1 METLQLL
8 FQKKVPENKANIL
21 PFNITGSLCCSL
33 GFAAAGA
40 HLGAALRDGSAL
52 LELKLAHSNMGP
64 DGASARTHTI
74 ENGPRSK

>member
-1 METLQLL
+1 MTEPSAEALEAALRVITTLQHLD
-8 FQKKVPENKANIL
+8 
-21 PFNITGSLCCSL
+21 L
-33 GFAAAGA
+33 GINPWGPAGA